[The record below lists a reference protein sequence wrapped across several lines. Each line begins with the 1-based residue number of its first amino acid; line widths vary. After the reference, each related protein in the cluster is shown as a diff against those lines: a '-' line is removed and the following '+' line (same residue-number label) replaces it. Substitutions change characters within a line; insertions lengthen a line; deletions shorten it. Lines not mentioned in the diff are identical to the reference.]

1 MRSRFKAAVA
11 LVAVLVLV
19 GAACGGGEKKP
30 TPKATGPLAGTTIT
44 FSTSLAS
51 TEVPTIREVLSMFK
65 DQTGVNVKL
74 TQVTAQ
80 ALPQKLKVEVSS
92 NNHTIHVF
100 AQDNQALSAL
110 VEDDLVED
118 LSDVQIPAGVSPALI
133 PDKFNGKQ
141 YFLPYR
147 PNVRV
152 TYVNKERFSAAG
164 VQPPTTVE
172 EYKTVAEKLKAAAS
186 GQGKVTLSLAGGAD
200 TGPVG
205 VTISEWIVSYG
216 GNPLLL
222 NDDGSV
228 QAFTFLQ
235 GLWKEGVFAKESL
248 QAKFDTEITYLEH
261 ETSWF
266 ATNWPDTTKDLATR
280 GILDKFDVYPGWKGP
295 ARAAH
300 VVGGEV
306 LGIPKGVSGKQKD
319 AAIALAQFLAS
330 KDAQVI
336 LVSKNSWPS
345 VREDALAEVPADK
358 KPTFE
363 AIGRALADGWYRPN
377 VIYWS
382 DIQSAMDEAVRRIL
396 VKGEDVKTAL
406 DDLHNKIAAA
416 AQSKGATYPPPSS

>member
-1 MRSRFKAAVA
+1 MRSRFRAAVA
-11 LVAVLVLV
+11 LVVVLVLV

-118 LSDVQIPAGVSPALI
+118 LSDVQIPDGVSPALI

-152 TYVNKERFSAAG
+152 TYVNKDRFAAAG
-164 VQPPTTVE
+164 VQPPTTVD
-172 EYKTVAEKLKAAAS
+172 EYKAVAEKLKAEAG

-228 QAFTFLQ
+228 Q
-235 GLWKEGVFAKESL
+235 
-248 QAKFDTEITYLEH
+248 
-261 ETSWF
+261 
-266 ATNWPDTTKDLATR
+266 
-280 GILDKFDVYPGWKGP
+280 
-295 ARAAH
+295 
-300 VVGGEV
+300 
-306 LGIPKGVSGKQKD
+306 
-319 AAIALAQFLAS
+319 
-330 KDAQVI
+330 
-336 LVSKNSWPS
+336 
-345 VREDALAEVPADK
+345 
-358 KPTFE
+358 
-363 AIGRALADGWYRPN
+363 
-377 VIYWS
+377 
-382 DIQSAMDEAVRRIL
+382 
-396 VKGEDVKTAL
+396 
-406 DDLHNKIAAA
+406 
-416 AQSKGATYPPPSS
+416 